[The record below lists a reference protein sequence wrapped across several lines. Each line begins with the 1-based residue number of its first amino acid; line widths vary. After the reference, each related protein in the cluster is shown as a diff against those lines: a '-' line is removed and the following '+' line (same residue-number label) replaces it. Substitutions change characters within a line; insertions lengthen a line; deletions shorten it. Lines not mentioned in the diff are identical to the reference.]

1 MKIEPVVLEGK
12 HIRLEPL
19 AIDHAPGLLA
29 AAAYPEIWRWMP
41 FTIESEEQIQRFLSV
56 ALKMAEAKTALPFA
70 IISKAADHPIGST
83 GYWYIESRHRRLEI
97 GASWVTPKWQRS
109 AVNTEAKYLML
120 RQAFEEMGCIR
131 VEFKVDSLNE
141 KSCVAL
147 KRIGATE
154 EGMLRNHMIQPDG
167 RKRHSICFSVIEEEW
182 PEVKAR
188 LERLMFSY
196 NPSIQVAG

>member
-12 HIRLEPL
+12 HILLEPL

-29 AAAYPEIWRWMP
+29 AAAYPEIWQWMP
-41 FTIESEEQIQRFLSV
+41 FTIESEEQMLRFLKV

-70 IISKAADHPIGST
+70 IISKTADRPIGST
-83 GYWYIESRHRRLEI
+83 GYWYIESRHRRLAI

-120 RQAFEEMGCIR
+120 RHAFEEMGCIR

-154 EGMLRNHMIQPDG
+154 EGLLRNHMIQPDG

-188 LERLMFSY
+188 LERLMFS
-196 NPSIQVAG
+196 NDPSTQTAG